1 MPSSVTTREDQAL
14 PADQSP
20 RPPLSTPE
28 QPKGEQPAD
37 GRPAGERP
45 KDERP
50 ADEQPAPK
58 LPGLPRLHFPEQPGG
73 QGPAPAPGGYPPPA
87 TAPWDAPPQP
97 PGNGPGP
104 PQGTPPDSA
113 PRWGNGPGADGRP
126 APGRPAGP
134 PRPTRPPEPSVRQ
147 RALAAFFLGGL
158 SVLAALLGVGSNP
171 HRGIY
176 LVLFALVVGV
186 AACWLAISAMQQ
198 ARRAGSMRPRGAV
211 FATVLGVLGSLLSVI
226 MLVAFAVFWQQLTT
240 FNQCIS
246 SANTLTAQQQCL
258 TQVHRALNGEISKLG
273 ARG

>member
-73 QGPAPAPGGYPPPA
+73 QGPAPAPGGY
-87 TAPWDAPPQP
+87 
-97 PGNGPGP
+97 
-104 PQGTPPDSA
+104 PPDSA

-198 ARRAGSMRPRGAV
+198 ARRAASMRPRGAV

>member
-1 MPSSVTTREDQAL
+1 
-14 PADQSP
+14 
-20 RPPLSTPE
+20 
-28 QPKGEQPAD
+28 
-37 GRPAGERP
+37 
-45 KDERP
+45 
-50 ADEQPAPK
+50 
-58 LPGLPRLHFPEQPGG
+58 
-73 QGPAPAPGGYPPPA
+73 
-87 TAPWDAPPQP
+87 
-97 PGNGPGP
+97 
-104 PQGTPPDSA
+104 
-113 PRWGNGPGADGRP
+113 
-126 APGRPAGP
+126 
-134 PRPTRPPEPSVRQ
+134 
-147 RALAAFFLGGL
+147 
-158 SVLAALLGVGSNP
+158 VGSNP